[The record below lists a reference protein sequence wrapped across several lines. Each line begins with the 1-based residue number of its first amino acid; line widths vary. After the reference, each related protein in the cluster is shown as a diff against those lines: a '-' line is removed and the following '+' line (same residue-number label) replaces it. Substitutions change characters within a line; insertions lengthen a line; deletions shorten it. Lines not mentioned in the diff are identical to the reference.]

1 MENGKTGRTNPE
13 RIFSLLRTE
22 TELTKQEIAAQ
33 LHLSMPTALQ
43 NINRMLEAGF
53 LEECGETAS
62 TGGRRAKKLRLKKD
76 AGYGVGINIALH
88 RIELAVT
95 DLLGETLRFA
105 DFPVVF
111 EDTPDCYEEIGAR
124 LDEFLAD
131 IDRSRVL
138 GAGVAFPGI
147 IDAEAEMV
155 VRSHIFGLEH
165 VRLDRFQ
172 KNIPFP
178 LVVENEANCACFAER
193 SAARGTYLYLSLNE
207 SVGGAVMLDK
217 QLLRGDSFQTGE
229 FGHMLLVPGGKTC
242 YCGKAGCADAY
253 LSPCVLTGGGQ
264 TLDGFFDRLRADEP
278 EAQAA
283 WDAYLEHLAILCT
296 NLRMAFNLD
305 IVIGGEVGAYLA
317 PWMPALCRKAA
328 QYDRF
333 ARDVEYLL
341 PCRRTQDAFA
351 AGAAMLAAEQYSGR
365 LFEKNNKH
373 NEIEGDYETRSNF

>member
-1 MENGKTGRTNPE
+1 MDTEKSTNPE
-13 RIFSLLRTE
+13 RIVGLLRTE
-22 TELTKQEIAAQ
+22 PELTKQEIAAR

-88 RIELAVT
+88 RMELAVT

-111 EDTPDCYEEIGAR
+111 EDTPACYEEIGAR
-124 LDEFLAD
+124 LEEFLEG

-147 IDAEAEMV
+147 IDREAGRI

-165 VRLDRFQ
+165 VRLDRFE

-193 SAARGTYLYLSLNE
+193 SAAHGTYLYLSLNE
-207 SVGGAVMLDK
+207 SVGGAVMLDG

-253 LSPCVLTGGGQ
+253 LSPRVLTGGTQ
-264 TLDGFFDRLRADEP
+264 TLEAFFARVRAGEP

-283 WDAYLEHLAILCT
+283 WDEYLEYLSILCT

-305 IVIGGEVGAYLA
+305 IVLGGEVGACLA
-317 PWMPALCRKAA
+317 PDLPVLCRKAA

-333 ARDVEYLL
+333 ARDVEYLFA
-341 PCRRTQDAFA
+341 CRRTEDAFA
-351 AGAAMLAAEQYSGR
+351 AGAAMLAAERYSGR
-365 LFEKNNKH
+365 LFAQ
-373 NEIEGDYETRSNF
+373 D

>member
-62 TGGRRAKKLRLKKD
+62 TGGRRAKKLRLKND
-76 AGYGVGINIALH
+76 AGYGVGVNIALH

-95 DLLGETLRFA
+95 DLLGDTLRFA

-124 LDEFLAD
+124 LDEFLTD

-217 QLLRGDSFQTGE
+217 IG
-229 FGHMLLVPGGKTC
+229 
-242 YCGKAGCADAY
+242 
-253 LSPCVLTGGGQ
+253 
-264 TLDGFFDRLRADEP
+264 RA
-278 EAQAA
+278 
-283 WDAYLEHLAILCT
+283 H
-296 NLRMAFNLD
+296 
-305 IVIGGEVGAYLA
+305 V
-317 PWMPALCRKAA
+317 
-328 QYDRF
+328 
-333 ARDVEYLL
+333 
-341 PCRRTQDAFA
+341 
-351 AGAAMLAAEQYSGR
+351 
-365 LFEKNNKH
+365 
-373 NEIEGDYETRSNF
+373 